1 MARKAKAKETT
12 KTIEQILW
20 DSANELRGNLDAAE
34 YKSVV
39 LGLVFLKYINDCF
52 KTKYDELIAEGEGFE
67 EDADEYIG
75 DGIFFVPTDARWDK
89 IVNAALTAE
98 IGVVVDAA
106 MEALERENKQL
117 KGILPKNYAR
127 PELDKRRLGN
137 VIDIFENNLH
147 FTGDRARDILG
158 RVYEYFLGEFAREE
172 GKKGGEFYTPECVVR
187 TIVEVIQPYKGK
199 VFDPACGSGGM
210 FVQSSKFIERHQG
223 DLNQISVYGQESN
236 SNTWRLAQMNLAIR
250 GIEANFGNSYADSFH
265 DDKHPFL
272 KADFV
277 MANPPFNFSE
287 WGGELLVDD
296 PRWVFGTPPAS
307 NANYAWIQHMLYHL
321 SENGRIGLVLA
332 SSSLSSKLEF
342 DIRKNIIN
350 ADLVEGIIDMPPQL
364 FYNVKIPCCLWIL
377 SKRKEQK
384 GKTLFI
390 DARKLGYMRDR
401 THRELSC
408 GEENSNHGN
417 DIKLIADSFSDFR
430 MGNHHALNGFSAIAS
445 IKDISDNK
453 YSLSPRVYVGRKN
466 VEINDKAKA
475 NDLKNS
481 INKLISLFGKLTN
494 IGMDERPF
502 EVSSIYSQISI
513 YFEKAFNSI
522 FYFNFVKLLPYKNS
536 ELQESFLYPIPAT
549 WTLLTFDEFISP
561 SSEKC
566 GNKIVPEFS
575 ITNRGIVPRSE
586 NYSKQLSK
594 DSSKNKLIHNGD
606 LIFGMSREIL
616 NWGIMEEEVGGVSPA
631 YKVYTVNI
639 NKVNPTY
646 LKYYISNNISYFSDL
661 IKPAAREGQSIDEDL
676 LMSKQIFIPTVED
689 WNQFINLLN
698 SIFNLCKKG
707 DLNGLQNIVNR
718 MLSDS

>member
-1 MARKAKAKETT
+1 MVRKAKAKETT

-52 KTKYDELIAEGEGFE
+52 KTKYNELVAEGEGFE

-75 DGIFFVPTDARWDK
+75 DGIFFVPADARWDK

-98 IGVVVDAA
+98 IGVVVDKA

-147 FTGDRARDILG
+147 LSGAEARDVLG
-158 RVYEYFLGEFAREE
+158 RVYEYFLGEFARDE

-199 VFDPACGSGGM
+199 IFDPACGSGGM
-210 FVQSSKFIERHQG
+210 FVQSSKFIERHRG
-223 DLNQISVYGQESN
+223 NINQISVYGQELN

-250 GIEANFGNSYADSFH
+250 GIEANFGGSSADSFH
-265 DDKHPFL
+265 DDRHPFL

-277 MANPPFNFSE
+277 MANPPFNSSE

-296 PRWVFGTPPAS
+296 PRWIFGTPPAS

-321 SENGRIGLVLA
+321 NDNGRIGLVLA

-377 SKRKEQK
+377 SKRKEQT

-408 GEENSNHGN
+408 GEETVNYGN
-417 DIKLIADSFSDFR
+417 DIKLIADAFSTFR
-430 MGNHHALNGFSAIAS
+430 EGKYQPLIGFSAIA
-445 IKDISDNK
+445 DIENISGNNF
-453 YSLSPRVYVGRKN
+453 SLSPRCYVGQREI
-466 VEINDKAKA
+466 EINDKSQSET
-475 NDLKNS
+475 LKKS
-481 INKLISLFGKLTN
+481 IDKLILLFSQIN
-494 IGMDERPF
+494 RIGINGLLF

-513 YFEKAFNSI
+513 LFEKVYNSL
-522 FYFNFVKLLPYKNS
+522 FYFNFVKLLPFQNV
-536 ELQESFLYPIPAT
+536 EQQDSFLYSIPAN
-549 WTLLTFDEFISP
+549 WTLYTFDEFIIP
-561 SSEKC
+561 SNEKC
-566 GNKIVPEFS
+566 GNKVVPEYS
-575 ITNRGIVPRSE
+575 VTNRGIVPRSE

-594 DSSKNKLIHNGD
+594 DSSKNKLICYGN

-616 NWGIMEEEVGGVSPA
+616 NWGVMEDEIGGVSPA
-631 YKVYTVNI
+631 YKVYSVDK
-639 NKVNPTY
+639 NKVNPIY
-646 LKYYISNNISYFSDL
+646 LKYFISNNIDYFSDL
-661 IKPAAREGQSIDEDL
+661 IKPAAREGQSIDEEL
-676 LMSKQIFIPTVED
+676 LMGKQIFVPNKKD
-689 WNQFINLLN
+689 WDSFVSLLN
-698 SIFNLCKKG
+698 NIFNL
-707 DLNGLQNIVNR
+707 LQNEEFEELQSKI
-718 MLSDS
+718 SEIISAQ

>member
-52 KTKYDELIAEGEGFE
+52 KTKYDELVAEGDGFE

-75 DGIFFVPTDARWDK
+75 DGIFFVPADARWDK

-98 IGVVVDAA
+98 IGVVVDKA

-147 FTGDRARDILG
+147 LSGAEARDVLG

-199 VFDPACGSGGM
+199 IFDPACGSGGM
-210 FVQSSKFIERHQG
+210 FVQSSKFIERHRG
-223 DLNQISVYGQESN
+223 NINQISVYGQELN

-250 GIEANFGNSYADSFH
+250 GIEANFGSSSADSFH
-265 DDKHPFL
+265 DDRHPFL

-277 MANPPFNFSE
+277 MANPPFNSSE

-296 PRWVFGTPPAS
+296 PRWIFGTPPAS

-321 SENGRIGLVLA
+321 NDNGRIGLVLA

-377 SKRKEQK
+377 SKRKEQT

-408 GEENSNHGN
+408 GEETVNYGN
-417 DIKLIADSFSDFR
+417 DIKLIADAFSTFR
-430 MGNHHALNGFSAIAS
+430 EGKYQPLIGFSAIA
-445 IKDISDNK
+445 DIENISGNNF
-453 YSLSPRVYVGRKN
+453 SLSPRCYVGQREI
-466 VEINDKAKA
+466 EINDKSQSEI
-475 NDLKNS
+475 LKKS
-481 INKLISLFGKLTN
+481 IDKLILLFSQIN
-494 IGMDERPF
+494 RIGINGLLF

-513 YFEKAFNSI
+513 LFEKVYNSL
-522 FYFNFVKLLPYKNS
+522 FYFNFVKLLPFQNV
-536 ELQESFLYPIPAT
+536 EQQDSFLYSIPAN
-549 WTLLTFDEFISP
+549 WTLYTFDEFIIP
-561 SSEKC
+561 S
-566 GNKIVPEFS
+566 
-575 ITNRGIVPRSE
+575 
-586 NYSKQLSK
+586 
-594 DSSKNKLIHNGD
+594 
-606 LIFGMSREIL
+606 
-616 NWGIMEEEVGGVSPA
+616 
-631 YKVYTVNI
+631 
-639 NKVNPTY
+639 
-646 LKYYISNNISYFSDL
+646 
-661 IKPAAREGQSIDEDL
+661 
-676 LMSKQIFIPTVED
+676 
-689 WNQFINLLN
+689 
-698 SIFNLCKKG
+698 
-707 DLNGLQNIVNR
+707 
-718 MLSDS
+718 

>member
-1 MARKAKAKETT
+1 MARKAKSKEVA

-20 DSANELRGNLDAAE
+20 DSADELRGNLDAAE

-52 KTKYDELIAEGEGFE
+52 KTKYNELVAEGEGFE

-75 DGIFFVPTDARWDK
+75 DNIFFVPADARWDK
-89 IVNAALTAE
+89 IVNASLTAE
-98 IGVVVDAA
+98 IGVVIDAA

-137 VIDIFENNLH
+137 VVDIFENNLH
-147 FTGDRARDILG
+147 FTGIEARDVLG

-199 VFDPACGSGGM
+199 IYDPACGSGGM
-210 FVQSSKFIERHQG
+210 FVQSSKFIERHRG
-223 DLNQISVYGQESN
+223 NINQISVYGQELN

-250 GIEANFGNSYADSFH
+250 GIEANFGSSYADSFH

-277 MANPPFNFSE
+277 MANPPFNSSE

-296 PRWVFGTPPAS
+296 PRWVYGIPPAS

-321 SENGRIGLVLA
+321 NDNGRIGLVLA

-342 DIRKNIIN
+342 DIRKNIVN

-384 GKTLFI
+384 GKSLFI

-408 GEENSNHGN
+408 GEETINYGN
-417 DIKLIADSFSDFR
+417 DIKLIADAFSNFR
-430 MGNHHALNGFSAIAS
+430 EGKYQPITGFSAIAN
-445 IKDISDNK
+445 IDNIAVNNF
-453 YSLSPRVYVGRKN
+453 SLSPRCYVGQRE
-466 VEINDKAKA
+466 VEINDKSQSDILRK
-475 NDLKNS
+475 S
-481 INKLISLFGKLTN
+481 INKLVLLFKQLN
-494 IGMDERPF
+494 RIGITGLPF
-502 EVSSIYSQISI
+502 EISSVYSQISI
-513 YFEKAFNSI
+513 LLERVYNSL
-522 FYFNFVKLLPYKNS
+522 FYFNFVKLLPFQTV
-536 ELQESFLYPIPAT
+536 EQQDSFLYPIPAN
-549 WTLLTFDEFISP
+549 WSLYTFDEFITP
-561 SSEKC
+561 SNEKC

-575 ITNRGIVPRSE
+575 VTNRGIVPRSE

-594 DSSKNKLIHNGD
+594 DSSKNKLVSYGN

-616 NWGIMEEEVGGVSPA
+616 NWGVMEDTIGGVSPA
-631 YKVYTVNI
+631 YKVYSVDTD
-639 NKVNPTY
+639 KVNPIY
-646 LKYYISNNISYFSDL
+646 LKYFISNNIDYFSDL
-661 IKPAAREGQSIDEDL
+661 IKPAAREGQSIDEEL
-676 LMSKQIFIPTVED
+676 LMGKQIFVPNKKD
-689 WNQFINLLN
+689 WDSFVSLLN
-698 SIFNLCKKG
+698 NIFNFLKKEEFE
-707 DLNGLQNIVNR
+707 DLQSKI
-718 MLSDS
+718 SEIISAQ

>member
-52 KTKYDELIAEGEGFE
+52 KTKYDELVAEGDGFE

-75 DGIFFVPTDARWDK
+75 DGIFFVPADARWNK

-98 IGVVVDAA
+98 IGVVVDKA

-147 FTGDRARDILG
+147 LSGAEARDVLG

-199 VFDPACGSGGM
+199 IFDPACGSGGM
-210 FVQSSKFIERHQG
+210 FVQSSKFIERHRG
-223 DLNQISVYGQESN
+223 NINQISVYGQELN

-250 GIEANFGNSYADSFH
+250 GIEANFGSSSADSFH
-265 DDKHPFL
+265 DDRHPFL

-277 MANPPFNFSE
+277 MANPPFNSSE

-296 PRWVFGTPPAS
+296 PRWIFGTPPAS

-321 SENGRIGLVLA
+321 NDNGRIGLVLA

-377 SKRKEQK
+377 SKRKEQT

-408 GEENSNHGN
+408 GEETINYGN
-417 DIKLIADSFSDFR
+417 DIKLIADAFSTFR
-430 MGNHHALNGFSAIAS
+430 EGKYQPLIGFSAIA
-445 IKDISDNK
+445 DIENISGNNF
-453 YSLSPRVYVGRKN
+453 SLSPRCYVGQREI
-466 VEINDKAKA
+466 EINDKSQSET
-475 NDLKNS
+475 LKKS
-481 INKLISLFGKLTN
+481 IDKLILLFSQIN
-494 IGMDERPF
+494 RIGINGLLF

-513 YFEKAFNSI
+513 LFEKVYNSL
-522 FYFNFVKLLPYKNS
+522 FYFNFVKLLPFQNV
-536 ELQESFLYPIPAT
+536 EQQDSFLYSIPAN
-549 WTLLTFDEFISP
+549 WTLYTFDEFIIP
-561 SSEKC
+561 SNEKC
-566 GNKIVPEFS
+566 GNKVVPEYS
-575 ITNRGIVPRSE
+575 VTNRGIVPRSE

-594 DSSKNKLIHNGD
+594 DSSKNKLICYGN

-616 NWGIMEEEVGGVSPA
+616 NWGVMEGEIGGVSPA
-631 YKVYTVNI
+631 YKVYSVDK
-639 NKVNPTY
+639 NKVNPIY
-646 LKYYISNNISYFSDL
+646 LKYFISNNIDYFSDL
-661 IKPAAREGQSIDEDL
+661 IKPAAREGQSIDEEL
-676 LMSKQIFIPTVED
+676 LMGKQIFVPNKKD
-689 WNQFINLLN
+689 WDSFVSLLN
-698 SIFNLCKKG
+698 NIFNL
-707 DLNGLQNIVNR
+707 LQNEEFEDLQSKI
-718 MLSDS
+718 SEIISAQ

>member
-1 MARKAKAKETT
+1 MAKKTKAKDTT

-52 KTKYDELIAEGEGFE
+52 KTKYDELVAEGEGFE
-67 EDADEYIG
+67 EDPDEYIG
-75 DGIFFVPTDARWDK
+75 DSIFFVPADARWEK
-89 IVNAALTAE
+89 IINAALTAE
-98 IGVVVDAA
+98 IGVVVDNA

-147 FTGDRARDILG
+147 FTGNRARDILG

-187 TIVEVIQPYKGK
+187 TIVEVIQPFKGK

-210 FVQSSKFIERHQG
+210 FVQSSKFIERHHG
-223 DLNQISVYGQESN
+223 NINQISVYGQESN

-250 GIEANFGNSYADSFH
+250 GIEANFGSTYADSFH

-277 MANPPFNFSE
+277 MANPPFNLSE

-296 PRWVFGTPPAS
+296 PRWVFGTPPNS

-321 SENGRIGLVLA
+321 NENGRIGLVLA

-408 GEENSNHGN
+408 GEENTNHGN

-430 MGNHHALNGFSAIAS
+430 TGNHQAQNGFSAIAS

-453 YSLSPRVYVGRKN
+453 FSLSPRVYVGRKN
-466 VEINDKAKA
+466 IEINDKAKA
-475 NDLKNS
+475 DDLKS
-481 INKLISLFGKLTN
+481 SLTKLISLFGKLNN
-494 IGMDERPF
+494 ISMNEMPF

-513 YFEKAFNSI
+513 NIEKAFNSI
-522 FYFNFVKLLPYKNS
+522 FYYNFVKLLPYRNL
-536 ELQESFLYPIPAT
+536 ELQESFLYPIPAA

-566 GNKIVPEFS
+566 GNKVVPEFS

-594 DSSKNKLIHNGD
+594 DSSKNKLVHNGD

-616 NWGIMEEEVGGVSPA
+616 NWGIMEEEIGGVSPA
-631 YKVYTVNI
+631 YKVYTVNK
-639 NKVNPTY
+639 NKVDSTY
-646 LKYYISNNISYFSDL
+646 LKYFIFNNISYFSDL

-676 LMSKQIFIPTVED
+676 LISKQIFIPTIED
-689 WNQFINLLN
+689 WTKFINLLN
-698 SIFNLCKKG
+698 NILNFCKKG
-707 DLNGLQNIVNR
+707 DFKSLHNILNR
-718 MLSDS
+718 MLSTS

>member
-52 KTKYDELIAEGEGFE
+52 KTKYDELVAEGDGFE

-75 DGIFFVPTDARWDK
+75 DGIFFVPADARWNK

-98 IGVVVDAA
+98 IGVVVDKA

-117 KGILPKNYAR
+117 NGILPKNYAR

-147 FTGDRARDILG
+147 LSGAEARDVLG

-187 TIVEVIQPYKGK
+187 TLVEVIQPYKGK
-199 VFDPACGSGGM
+199 IFDPACGSGGM
-210 FVQSSKFIERHQG
+210 FVQSSKFIERHRG
-223 DLNQISVYGQESN
+223 NINQISVYGQELN

-250 GIEANFGNSYADSFH
+250 GIEANFGSSSADSFH
-265 DDKHPFL
+265 DDRHPFL

-277 MANPPFNFSE
+277 MANPPFNSSE

-296 PRWVFGTPPAS
+296 PRWIFGTPPAS

-321 SENGRIGLVLA
+321 NDNGRIGLVLA

-377 SKRKEQK
+377 SKRKEQT

-408 GEENSNHGN
+408 GEETINYGN
-417 DIKLIADSFSDFR
+417 DIKLIADAFSTFR
-430 MGNHHALNGFSAIAS
+430 EGKYQPLIGFSAIA
-445 IKDISDNK
+445 DIENISGNNF
-453 YSLSPRVYVGRKN
+453 SLSPRCYVGQREI
-466 VEINDKAKA
+466 EINDKSQSET
-475 NDLKNS
+475 LKKS
-481 INKLISLFGKLTN
+481 IDKLILLFSQIN
-494 IGMDERPF
+494 RIGINGLLF
-502 EVSSIYSQISI
+502 EVRSIYSQISI
-513 YFEKAFNSI
+513 LFEKVYNSL
-522 FYFNFVKLLPYKNS
+522 FYFNFVKLLPFQNV
-536 ELQESFLYPIPAT
+536 EQQDSFLYSIPAN
-549 WTLLTFDEFISP
+549 WTLYTFDEFIIP
-561 SSEKC
+561 SNEKC
-566 GNKIVPEFS
+566 GNKVVPEYS
-575 ITNRGIVPRSE
+575 VTNRGIVPRSE

-594 DSSKNKLIHNGD
+594 DSSKNKLICYGN

-616 NWGIMEEEVGGVSPA
+616 NWGVMEGEIGGVSPA
-631 YKVYTVNI
+631 YKVYSVDK
-639 NKVNPTY
+639 NKVNPIY
-646 LKYYISNNISYFSDL
+646 LKYFISNNIDYFSDL
-661 IKPAAREGQSIDEDL
+661 IKPAAREGQSIDEEL
-676 LMSKQIFIPTVED
+676 LMGKQIFVPNKKD
-689 WNQFINLLN
+689 WDSFVSLLN
-698 SIFNLCKKG
+698 NIFNL
-707 DLNGLQNIVNR
+707 LQNEEFEDLQSKI
-718 MLSDS
+718 SEIISAQ